1 MLLFLLQLVSMT
13 QLPNSNGAAF
23 HKGPHLSPLTK
34 TPPDFAEVQLNNLNE
49 SFCFFFPTEI
59 CKDVSVES
67 LLPDCGRKK
76 YD

>member
-34 TPPDFAEVQLNNLNE
+34 TPPDFAEVQLNNLND
-49 SFCFFFPTEI
+49 FVCFSSPLI
-59 CKDVSVES
+59 CKDVSVVS
-67 LLPDCGRKK
+67 LLPDCERKK